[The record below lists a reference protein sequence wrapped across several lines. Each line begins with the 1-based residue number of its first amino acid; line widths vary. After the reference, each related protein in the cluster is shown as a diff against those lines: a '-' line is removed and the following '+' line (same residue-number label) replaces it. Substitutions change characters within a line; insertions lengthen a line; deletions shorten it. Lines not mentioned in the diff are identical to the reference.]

1 MQQKTAKLSQE
12 LIDDLRGMQIRANEL
27 VIGIG
32 QSHLKL
38 KEFKIEI
45 SKIMEEQKSM
55 EMEFELNNSKFTT
68 TIKELE
74 KQYPKG
80 EIDLNEGIVIYEDQ
94 E

>member
-1 MQQKTAKLSQE
+1 MTQKTAILSQE

-80 EIDLNEGIVIYEDQ
+80 EIDLNEGNVIYED
-94 E
+94 